1 MNTKIESS
9 TNQSLISKLK
19 FLLWDAKSWTSQLIE
34 LAPIVCLNPLRD
46 VNPRNQNWIPYT
58 QYIKKLAQRWVFTR
72 LWINSKILFDEAA
85 QLLSIIIHELA
96 FWMVSNHGC
105 TCPFAII
112 LMNITVAERNSTI
125 VSKWMY
131 QRIVKSLKSIYGFST
146 LLGPLPI
153 RRCRLHSNRDPGI
166 EMSIVLSQ
174 SNRDFYFQKENI
186 IASIQNLELIY
197 SIPPNLDILKKLDF
211 SEWNQSLTIQN
222 KKTPC
227 AFQSAAKLSVP
238 RAMQRPHHDRV
249 FKK

>member
-105 TCPFAII
+105 TCPFALI
-112 LMNITVAERNSTI
+112 LMNFILAKTNSTYTFKMNVPKNCKESEECLQI
-125 VSKWMY
+125 FNTAGTPAYPSMRTALQ
-131 QRIVKSLKSIYGFST
+131 QRS
-146 LLGPLPI
+146 
-153 RRCRLHSNRDPGI
+153 R
-166 EMSIVLSQ
+166 E
-174 SNRDFYFQKENI
+174 
-186 IASIQNLELIY
+186 
-197 SIPPNLDILKKLDF
+197 
-211 SEWNQSLTIQN
+211 
-222 KKTPC
+222 
-227 AFQSAAKLSVP
+227 
-238 RAMQRPHHDRV
+238 
-249 FKK
+249 